1 MSNSTET
8 TEHDTNTAVDHV
20 PETKNDAENL
30 PPLPDEDNDEKP
42 SKKKNNKLLVIIF
55 LLMVSVAGGG
65 LLLASYVNSLLNEQ
79 AAVDLSSDDQKS
91 GVNPINPLQVAQG
104 IQVPPVPNKAKV
116 PAPATPP
123 VSPVPVSATVDVP
136 QPEHNNLLKDVGNG
150 EAASSS
156 TPEAEQRPGP
166 EPAPSSDKPEPKY
179 IGDRELSNRI
189 DQLEKEQ
196 REMTEILHSTILK
209 LDQQIKES
217 ASERVHLDRQIS
229 SMHSKVA
236 KLTKLMQ
243 RKQTKTKLKSQL
255 SKPQPPT
262 PLSFALWNGRDTV
275 YVEYPKGKLKMV
287 YAGDDVDGWK
297 VVDIKSNIEKVTY
310 KNIETGQVVERKSG
324 E

>member
-42 SKKKNNKLLVIIF
+42 SKKKKKNNKLLVIIF

-136 QPEHNNLLKDVGNG
+136 QPEHNNLLKDVGTG

-156 TPEAEQRPGP
+156 TPEAEQRP

-179 IGDRELSNRI
+179 IGDQELSNRI
-189 DQLEKEQ
+189 DLLEKEQ
-196 REMTEILHSTILK
+196 REMTDILHSAILK

-217 ASERVHLDRQIS
+217 ASERVHLDRQIA

-236 KLTKLMQ
+236 KLTKLIQ

-287 YAGDDVDGWK
+287 YAGDDIDGWR
-297 VVDIKSNIEKVTY
+297 VVDIKSNLEKVTY